1 MTYNPNQAA
10 ALVEARLTELRREM
24 GSRAAV
30 SQRSRPVDSAL
41 RRVGWVLVAI
51 GLRLA
56 LPRGG
61 GERRRAL
68 IAE

>member
-1 MTYNPNQAA
+1 MTYNPNQTAP
-10 ALVEARLTELRREM
+10 LVEARLAELRRGM

-30 SQRSRPVDSAL
+30 VHRSRPVESAL

-56 LPRGG
+56 VPRA
-61 GERRRAL
+61 ERRAL